1 MRQFG
6 PRRFAVAGTPTD
18 SVMMALGHLMD
29 GLKPDLIL
37 SGVNRG
43 PNMAEDLT
51 YSGTVSAAMEGTLA
65 GIRSIALSQAMARS
79 VEELLGIARLDDLWE
94 RGLTDT
100 SADYTLRADGR
111 VQVINRGFDPRARR
125 WRRAHA
131 SASPVQG
138 ADIGHLQVSF
148 LWPVRASYI
157 VFGIEGDYEH
167 AVVSGHS
174 HDYLWLLSRA
184 PRVRAP
190 VRAALLERARAAGF
204 DVDRLLWVDQRRNA
218 ERAEG

>member
-1 MRQFG
+1 MK
-6 PRRFAVAGTPTD
+6 PR
-18 SVMMALGHLMD
+18 
-29 GLKPDLIL
+29 
-37 SGVNRG
+37 
-43 PNMAEDLT
+43 
-51 YSGTVSAAMEGTLA
+51 TLA
-65 GIRSIALSQAMARS
+65 LLGAGAYGLYRFSQQTGVPTG
-79 VEELLGIARLDDLWE
+79 VEPLRPFDLNRYLGRWYGIARLDYLWE